1 MRKVREVFHLKH
13 AVGLSYRKISAATGA
28 SKTQA
33 SDYVRR
39 AALAGITWP
48 VPPGMDD
55 TALERLLFPAAD
67 GGVNTRPAIDW
78 SAI

>member
-1 MRKVREVFHLKH
+1 
-13 AVGLSYRKISAATGA
+13 
-28 SKTQA
+28 
-33 SDYVRR
+33 
-39 AALAGITWP
+39 
-48 VPPGMDD
+48 MDD